1 MIPLSVT
8 MKRVS
13 HPSRG
18 ISSTKKRQPA
28 KLDKKKR
35 GLIRIISGQWRGKRL
50 PVLDAEGLRP
60 TTDRNKETLFNWLM
74 AYVDDAKCLDV
85 FAGSGGL
92 GLEALSRY
100 ASRCDFIELDRQ
112 ASDQLSKNLQM
123 LNVNDSNVARVHQ
136 GDALK
141 VLQQLTGTQYDIVF
155 IDPPF
160 YQNLVAP
167 VVSEIVN
174 ANLVCEGSMIY
185 IEHETELES
194 LPLPSH
200 WHVIKEK
207 RTGSLVYMLV
217 EVGETNP
224 PILEDA

>member
-1 MIPLSVT
+1 

-18 ISSTKKRQPA
+18 ISSVKKRQPA
-28 KLDKKKR
+28 KFDKKKR

-74 AYVDDAKCLDV
+74 AYVDDAYCLDV

-100 ASRCDFIELDRQ
+100 AKRCDFIELDRQ
-112 ASDQLSKNLQM
+112 ACAQLSKNLQT
-123 LNVNDSNVARVHQ
+123 LNVAHSDVATVHQ
-136 GDALK
+136 GDALQ
-141 VLQQLTGTQYDIVF
+141 VLKQLKGNQYDIVF

-160 YQNLVAP
+160 YQDLVAP
-167 VVSEIVN
+167 IVSEIVN
-174 ANLVCEGSMIY
+174 TNIVSAGSMIY
-185 IEHETELES
+185 IEHETELAS
-194 LPLPSH
+194 LTLPSH
-200 WHVIKEK
+200 WHVVKEK

-217 EVGETNP
+217 EVGEISSQKQEN
-224 PILEDA
+224 A

>member
-1 MIPLSVT
+1 
-8 MKRVS
+8 MKRAS
-13 HPSRG
+13 RPSRA

-28 KLDKKKR
+28 KIDRKKR

-74 AYVDDAKCLDV
+74 AYVNDAQCLDC

-100 ASRCDFIELDRQ
+100 AKRCDFIELDRQ
-112 ASDQLSKNLQM
+112 ACDQLSKNLQT
-123 LNVNDSNVARVHQ
+123 LNVANSDIASVHQ

-141 VLQQLTGTQYDIVF
+141 VIKQLTDTQYDIVF

-160 YQNLVAP
+160 YQGLVEP
-167 VVSEIVN
+167 VVSEIIN
-174 ANLVCEGSMIY
+174 ANIVSKGSMIY
-185 IEHETELES
+185 IEHETELTS
-194 LPLPSH
+194 LPLPGH
-200 WHVIKEK
+200 WHVVKEK

-217 EVGETNP
+217 EVGKSTP
-224 PILEDA
+224 PEQENAQRVLT